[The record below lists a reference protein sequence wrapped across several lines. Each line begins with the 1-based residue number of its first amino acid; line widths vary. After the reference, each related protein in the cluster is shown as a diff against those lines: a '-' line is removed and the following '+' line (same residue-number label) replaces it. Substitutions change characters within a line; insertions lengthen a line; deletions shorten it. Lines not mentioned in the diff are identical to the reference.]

1 MLVGQMTRNLN
12 IDIFRMIFAL
22 VVVLHHY
29 FPKTWCGYFAVDFFF
44 IVSGFF
50 LMKSYN
56 KYDDTDRPHNLRFC
70 AHKLMS
76 FLPYL
81 IVAEIIAAIT
91 VLGIQL
97 ANNGDWNAGM
107 KLAWNQ
113 LKNILC
119 LSMLN
124 IYKGDVTW
132 YLSAMILATAILYP
146 CVRAFKEKFSR
157 IIAPI
162 IGIVL
167 LLAIIIS
174 TGRTNYPDELLLGFI
189 RKGLILGISDM
200 CLGIF
205 SYEVVEYL
213 RRLGDG
219 DSKRMVYT
227 AMETICYLT
236 VLVCI
241 FIVQPRGESWRG
253 AFEFTMIALL
263 FIGTTITLSNLSYTY
278 DLTMK
283 QDWLWKYANVLSI
296 GSLMIYLNHEYVI
309 KFWKH
314 LNFDIPNLVS
324 IMMVILLTTIMSVV
338 CYYIGKMLYD
348 RMKRIDVNKLM
359 S

>member
-1 MLVGQMTRNLN
+1 MTRNLN

-146 CVRAFKEKFSR
+146 CVRAFKENSQGSSLQLLVLCFSW
-157 IIAPI
+157 
-162 IGIVL
+162 
-167 LLAIIIS
+167 
-174 TGRTNYPDELLLGFI
+174 
-189 RKGLILGISDM
+189 
-200 CLGIF
+200 
-205 SYEVVEYL
+205 
-213 RRLGDG
+213 
-219 DSKRMVYT
+219 
-227 AMETICYLT
+227 
-236 VLVCI
+236 
-241 FIVQPRGESWRG
+241 Q
-253 AFEFTMIALL
+253 
-263 FIGTTITLSNLSYTY
+263 
-278 DLTMK
+278 
-283 QDWLWKYANVLSI
+283 
-296 GSLMIYLNHEYVI
+296 
-309 KFWKH
+309 
-314 LNFDIPNLVS
+314 
-324 IMMVILLTTIMSVV
+324 
-338 CYYIGKMLYD
+338 
-348 RMKRIDVNKLM
+348 
-359 S
+359 